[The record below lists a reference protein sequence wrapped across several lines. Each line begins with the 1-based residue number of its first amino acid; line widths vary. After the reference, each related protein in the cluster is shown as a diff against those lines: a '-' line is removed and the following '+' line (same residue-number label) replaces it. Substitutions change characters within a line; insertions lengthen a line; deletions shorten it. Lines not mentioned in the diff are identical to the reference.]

1 MATSAF
7 LESILPQNKLSGTKI
22 LIPNFKKT
30 NINSK
35 QQQMKSPI
43 YLTLVLLL
51 FTTAI
56 QAQNF
61 DEPKNVA
68 IPDEETKTATKAEEK
83 VTPNVAA
90 VAVAMEKVFY
100 INAKRAG
107 LTEEK
112 TKDLITIIDER
123 NQVLKDLDT
132 RKKQANAPFSIE
144 DPGTLFNFKI
154 KEARNQ
160 YAKKISQLVTYKQY
174 CYFVVDNYREE
185 AIEKAKPEYMQLS
198 KNNPDLTKDQKMKL
212 YKLIYSYHLNQLLTN
227 SYLSFDTN
235 LLKPKL
241 GVLRFNF
248 EKEFAKTC
256 KEYNVKTTEIKG
268 SNSNDFQWN

>member
-1 MATSAF
+1 
-7 LESILPQNKLSGTKI
+7 
-22 LIPNFKKT
+22 
-30 NINSK
+30 
-35 QQQMKSPI
+35 MKRLI
-43 YLTLVLLL
+43 YLAILLL
-51 FTTAI
+51 ATAI

-61 DEPKNVA
+61 DEPKNA
-68 IPDEETKTATKAEEK
+68 SIPDEETKTATKSAEKEPHNAS
-83 VTPNVAA
+83 VVAA
-90 VAVAMEKVFY
+90 AMEKVFY

-107 LTEEK
+107 LTDDK
-112 TKDLITIIDER
+112 TKDLIKIIDER

-154 KEARNQ
+154 KEARNR
-160 YAKKISQLVTYKQY
+160 YAKKISQLVTYNQY

-198 KNNPDLTKDQKMKL
+198 KGNPDLTKDQKQKL

-227 SYLSFDTN
+227 SYLSFDSN

-256 KEYNVKTTEIKG
+256 KEYNVKVNESKG
-268 SNSNDFQWN
+268 STSNGFQWN

>member
-1 MATSAF
+1 M
-7 LESILPQNKLSGTKI
+7 
-22 LIPNFKKT
+22 KK
-30 NINSK
+30 
-35 QQQMKSPI
+35 PI

-51 FTTAI
+51 FTAGI

-61 DEPKNVA
+61 DEPKNA
-68 IPDEETKTATKAEEK
+68 TIPDEETKTTPKSAEKEL
-83 VTPNVAA
+83 PNASVVAA
-90 VAVAMEKVFY
+90 AMEKVFY
-100 INAKRAG
+100 VNAKRAG
-107 LTEEK
+107 LTDEK
-112 TKDLITIIDER
+112 TKDLIKIINER

-160 YAKKISQLVTYKQY
+160 YAKKISQLITYNQFG
-174 CYFVVDNYREE
+174 YFVVDNYRDE

-198 KNNPDLTKDQKMKL
+198 KSNPDLTKDQKMKL

-227 SYLSFDTN
+227 AYLSFDTN

-256 KEYNVKTTEIKG
+256 KEYNVKTTESKQSS
-268 SNSNDFQWN
+268 SNNFQWN

>member
-1 MATSAF
+1 
-7 LESILPQNKLSGTKI
+7 
-22 LIPNFKKT
+22 
-30 NINSK
+30 
-35 QQQMKSPI
+35 MKRPI
-43 YLTLVLLL
+43 YMTLAILLL
-51 FTTAI
+51 TTAI

-61 DEPKNVA
+61 DEPKNIA
-68 IPDEETKTATKAEEK
+68 IPEEETKTDTKTEEK
-83 VTPNVAA
+83 ANPNAAVVAA
-90 VAVAMEKVFY
+90 AMEKAFY
-100 INAKRAG
+100 MNAKRAN
-107 LTEEK
+107 LTDEK
-112 TKDLITIIDER
+112 TQELIKIINER

-132 RKKQANAPFSIE
+132 RKKQANAPFSVE

-154 KEARNQ
+154 KEARNY
-160 YAKKISQLVTYKQY
+160 YAKKVSELIPYKQF

-185 AIEKAKPEYMQLS
+185 AIEKAKPDYNQLS

-227 SYLSFDTN
+227 AYLSFDTN

-256 KEYNVKTTEIKG
+256 KEYNVKTTESKATA
-268 SNSNDFQWN
+268 SNDFQWN